1 MAHHLTKVKV
11 LRNTN
16 YRASGPGS
24 YVFMMQRYGKHGMK
38 PTMPGPFQHKAQKVV
53 KKAADGTEGEVYEP
67 SCLSRSLTSTPPTFL
82 PISNPELELIPLIAK
97 LRTSRTIPATCAQ
110 CKLVPLL
117 RP

>member
-16 YRASGPGS
+16 YKASGPGS

-53 KKAADGTEGEVYEP
+53 KKSADGTEGEVYEP
-67 SCLSRSLTSTPPTFL
+67 TSCFVQIINEHTSHTH
-82 PISNPELELIPLIAK
+82 SNK
-97 LRTSRTIPATCAQ
+97 
-110 CKLVPLL
+110 
-117 RP
+117 

>member
-16 YRASGPGS
+16 YKASGPGS

-53 KKAADGTEGEVYEP
+53 KKSADGTEGEVYE
-67 SCLSRSLTSTPPTFL
+67 SSS
-82 PISNPELELIPLIAK
+82 
-97 LRTSRTIPATCAQ
+97 
-110 CKLVPLL
+110 
-117 RP
+117 